1 MRRSPARIDLVRL
14 VRIGSYLSMYLSH
27 SLGFS
32 IHGDFQSE
40 LHTLD
45 IVDLLHMVR
54 ENSRIGLWIV
64 DDMCACARTTPPADA
79 QM

>member
-1 MRRSPARIDLVRL
+1 
-14 VRIGSYLSMYLSH
+14 MYLSH

-79 QM
+79 HM